1 MVRRDNRRLLV
12 ATTYATYLAL
22 MATVIIILPSG
33 RQIVAVGMCLILAEN
48 VVSRAIFGRL
58 VKDTVLPELR
68 GGGLTSLGLAPNR
81 RRNKD
86 EPDEREVA
94 VRNAACFEAYRALAV
109 YSFAIGLAI
118 WAAWPLFISLNAST
132 VVRVL
137 QLLFMPLLAMALTLP
152 QAVVLWMEPDVPEEA
167 KV

>member
-1 MVRRDNRRLLV
+1 
-12 ATTYATYLAL
+12 
-22 MATVIIILPSG
+22 
-33 RQIVAVGMCLILAEN
+33 
-48 VVSRAIFGRL
+48 
-58 VKDTVLPELR
+58 
-68 GGGLTSLGLAPNR
+68 LTSLGLAPNR